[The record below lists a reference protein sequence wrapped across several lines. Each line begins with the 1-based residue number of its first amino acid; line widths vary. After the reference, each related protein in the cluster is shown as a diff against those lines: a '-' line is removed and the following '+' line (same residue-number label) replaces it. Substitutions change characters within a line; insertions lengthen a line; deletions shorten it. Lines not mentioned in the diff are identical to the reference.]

1 MSLKQHGRLATNGF
15 VFPLFRQMLINHS
28 YCQTWSALLAVA
40 ILKMPHIHYI
50 YIYIYISQY
59 HTGQSKLLYD
69 QRKST
74 ALGNRVHILR
84 DILYMPVWHTLPML
98 LYSRLHPGLLCSLS
112 WYHMHILYLILPI
125 STDDA
130 IYMHTYFRLH
140 STAFFILQ
148 RIHDQCDEKQK
159 TKIHSSWTTLSDT
172 ISKDH
177 IL

>member
-1 MSLKQHGRLATNGF
+1 MKRATGGGHLENATYT
-15 VFPLFRQMLINHS
+15 L
-28 YCQTWSALLAVA
+28 
-40 ILKMPHIHYI
+40 

-130 IYMHTYFRLH
+130 IYMHTYVRLH
-140 STAFFILQ
+140 STAFFIFQ

-159 TKIHSSWTTLSDT
+159 TKIHSIDIRHNQSPLS
-172 ISKDH
+172 H
-177 IL
+177 NLHYAVN